1 MLQPN
6 DAAQAAIQTL
16 NSNQVEE
23 ISLDRMRWANRRRMA
38 WVFTYAAIIMGYLV
52 FTCIILG
59 NKEIADRISQNTDL
73 LVWVFMG
80 YLSIPSLYFGGT
92 VIEKFN
98 ITSTKKPQ

>member
-6 DAAQAAIQTL
+6 DAAQAATQTL
-16 NSNQVEE
+16 PTSSVEE

-38 WVFTYAAIIMGYLV
+38 WVFTYAAIILGYLI

-59 NKEIADRISQNTDL
+59 NKDIADRISQNTDL
-73 LVWVFMG
+73 LIWVFMG

-92 VIEKFN
+92 VIEKFTGTN
-98 ITSTKKPQ
+98 TKKPE

>member
-6 DAAQAAIQTL
+6 DAAQAATQTL
-16 NSNQVEE
+16 NTSQVEE

-38 WVFTYAAIIMGYLV
+38 WVFTYAAIVYGYLLL
-52 FTCIILG
+52 TSIIFS

-73 LVWVFMG
+73 FTWVFMG

-92 VIEKFN
+92 VIEKFTG
-98 ITSTKKPQ
+98 TSTKKPQ

>member
-6 DAAQAAIQTL
+6 DAAQVATQTL
-16 NSNQVEE
+16 STSQVEE

-38 WVFTYAAIIMGYLV
+38 WVFTYAAIILGYLI

-73 LVWVFMG
+73 LIWVFMG

-92 VIEKFN
+92 VIEKFTGTN
-98 ITSTKKPQ
+98 SKKPE

>member
-6 DAAQAAIQTL
+6 DAAQAATQTL
-16 NSNQVEE
+16 NVDSVEE

-38 WVFTYAAIIMGYLV
+38 WVFTYAAIVYGYLLL
-52 FTCIILG
+52 TSIIFS

-73 LVWVFMG
+73 FTWVFMG

-92 VIEKFN
+92 VIEKFTG
-98 ITSTKKPQ
+98 TSTKKSQ

>member
-6 DAAQAAIQTL
+6 DAAQAGTQTL
-16 NSNQVEE
+16 NTSQVEE

-38 WVFTYAAIIMGYLV
+38 WVFTYAAIVYGYLLL
-52 FTCIILG
+52 TSIIFS

-73 LVWVFMG
+73 FTWVFMG

-92 VIEKFN
+92 VIEKFTG
-98 ITSTKKPQ
+98 TSTKKPQ